1 MELSVNYKKLM
12 DVRTELNLT
21 QEDVAKHIN
30 VRRFTYSKKERGL
43 LSINLRE
50 AYLIA
55 NLFGMSMEELFFG
68 N

>member
-50 AYLIA
+50 AYLVCQWKNSSLEIRQ
-55 NLFGMSMEELFFG
+55 
-68 N
+68 